1 VGIYGIVWIIRKY
14 KRAAE
19 EERSKMTMAPHN
31 PAPEM
36 EVFRRNHFIIQHKLK
51 DFEDTEDIMDRSK
64 NLLCYVKHRHSW
76 KGKPGRG
83 EMRTTDIQLEGA
95 DGTMLGEIHEVP
107 VVYFVAVIRKWYI
120 RDAGG
125 LLRGAVREKQKFF
138 GIVDWVLESAEGV
151 IATAKGNRK
160 RHDYEVLTPDKQVIA
175 RCHTEAA
182 MSEDS
187 YGVDILRSDFDPFLI
202 LSYVVVLDHVKV
214 LTRERGFGYGGP

>member
-1 VGIYGIVWIIRKY
+1 LILRKY

-19 EERSKMTMAPHN
+19 EERSKMTMASHN

-51 DFEDTEDIMDRSK
+51 DFEDTEGIMDTSK
-64 NLLCYVKHRHSW
+64 NLLCYVKHGHSW

-83 EMRTTDIQLEGA
+83 EMRTTDIQLEGT
-95 DGTMLGEIHEVP
+95 DGTMLGEIREAP

-120 RDAGG
+120 YDAQGS
-125 LLRGAVREKQKFF
+125 LRGAVREKQKWFP
-138 GIVDWVLESAEGV
+138 GVVDWVLESAEGV
-151 IATAKGNRK
+151 IATTKGDRK

-182 MSEDS
+182 ISEDS

-202 LSYVVVLDHVKV
+202 LSYIVVLDHVKV
-214 LTRERGFGYGGP
+214 LRRERGFDYGGP